1 VIKTMFFNLFP
12 KEIKIIKISSKIKE
26 QKIYRKTVK
35 IVRIFSN
42 IIKLAKWKMEV
53 NRKRVPSL
61 CSQYS
66 IERIPSTMIAAQDK
80 TLC

>member
-1 VIKTMFFNLFP
+1 MFFNLFP
-12 KEIKIIKISSKIKE
+12 KEIKIIKKLSKIKE

-35 IVRIFSN
+35 IVRTFSI

-53 NRKRVPSL
+53 NRKKAPSL
-61 CSQYS
+61 CYQYS